1 MNVEKFLKNEIP
13 YGVRQKLIG
22 TLSRAYADTEN
33 LKLSDSAFNSNKGN
47 ETLTYIRNLKVEE
60 QIKNEIES
68 YFLPFEYKECKN
80 YAENC
85 THYEFETKNAI
96 ITVSRVQKE
105 NMMPRKA
112 IFRENLSF
120 NNQISLFD
128 DEEEMTSK
136 KHILLTHVCEDDKL
150 KSLMLGIPSVDG
162 KTWEYNLN
170 LLKEFN
176 VIENTEEE
184 LPATTLK
191 IRKVV
196 KEGKN

>member
-1 MNVEKFLKNEIP
+1 
-13 YGVRQKLIG
+13 
-22 TLSRAYADTEN
+22 
-33 LKLSDSAFNSNKGN
+33 
-47 ETLTYIRNLKVEE
+47 
-60 QIKNEIES
+60 
-68 YFLPFEYKECKN
+68 
-80 YAENC
+80 
-85 THYEFETKNAI
+85 
-96 ITVSRVQKE
+96 
-105 NMMPRKA
+105 
-112 IFRENLSF
+112 
-120 NNQISLFD
+120 
-128 DEEEMTSK
+128 MTSK